1 VLRDWLVC
9 VFRLPLTVRQASFLW
24 SEWTPRL
31 STRVLLF
38 VLPPSKHKSPHLPS
52 STTAFIHIATML
64 SFTDLPPEIRWAIY
78 ETPLQSTLA
87 KTTRILYSGKDP
99 LRCGDTPHCIRHNQP
114 FKRNGRD
121 GKIEFLDARI
131 IYARDIRRA
140 KYKIH
145 HADLDD
151 LVPLASTCRLVR
163 SDLLAFAWS
172 RAEIHITSPELHT
185 ELHCIFFDRLTSESC
200 NFIRTLEIDVHDRDW
215 LPSEMRKIIGL
226 IRRRIPQL
234 EKLSV
239 NIHLTLTHDR
249 VPFASGLAAFRILP
263 PSVALDFNH
272 SIDFYLRAVDYSP
285 IDGPRT
291 VRSSVQH
298 KPEVMA
304 LNSLR
309 AELSLIGQKRREEQ
323 AKRGLGDQV
332 GGILEATVDIRSL
345 QLD

>member
-38 VLPPSKHKSPHLPS
+38 VLPPSEHKSPHLPS

-114 FKRNGRD
+114 FKRTGSD

-140 KYKIH
+140 KYNIH

-151 LVPLASTCRLVR
+151 ILPLASTCRLVR

-172 RAEIHITSPELHT
+172 RAEIQIMSPEPLN
-185 ELHCIFFDRLTSESC
+185 ELRCIFYDRLTSESC
-200 NFIRTLEIDVHDRDW
+200 NFIRTLEIDVHERDW
-215 LPSEMRKIIGL
+215 LSSETRKIVGL
-226 IRRRIPQL
+226 IRRRLPVL
-234 EKLSV
+234 EKLTV
-239 NIHLTLTHDR
+239 NVFIQFVSR
-249 VPFASGLAAFRILP
+249 NVAFAPGLAAFRILP
-263 PSVALDFNH
+263 LHVALEFNNKVFPYHILH
-272 SIDFYLRAVDYSP
+272 SDRFR
-285 IDGPRT
+285 GPGSGAAT
-291 VRSSVQH
+291 MQ
-298 KPEVMA
+298 
-304 LNSLR
+304 SLR
-309 AELSLIGQKRREEQ
+309 TELSLIGSKRREEQ
-323 AKRGLGDQV
+323 AKRGLGDEV
-332 GGILEATVDIRSL
+332 GGILEATVDMRSL
-345 QLD
+345 KVD